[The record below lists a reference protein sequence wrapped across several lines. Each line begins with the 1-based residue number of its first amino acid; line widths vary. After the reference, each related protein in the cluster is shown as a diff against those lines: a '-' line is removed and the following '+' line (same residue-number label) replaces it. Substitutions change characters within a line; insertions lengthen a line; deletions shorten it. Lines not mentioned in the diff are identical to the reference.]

1 MRTRFQLYIRLKNE
15 RGATLII
22 VALLMVIFIG
32 LAAFAVDIGHLCVVQ
47 NELQNAADAGAL
59 AGARFLYN
67 EDGTAVNEDAN
78 QIAYNTATANMG
90 EGKAVEVNW
99 SGGNAGDVQRGHWS
113 FAASTF
119 TPNASLNPVDLINR
133 SDGDLDADPD
143 FINAVRVITR
153 RKSSPA
159 SSFFARVFGYQGFTL
174 QKEAVAY
181 IGFAGTLQ
189 PGDVDQ
195 PIAICIDSI
204 LQNDQYQ
211 CTVGRMS
218 NSDKNKNTTGWTDF
232 NQENPCQGGTN
243 ANAVKNL
250 VCGDGNPEPIYLGKD
265 MATNGGVIASAFD
278 DIIGC
283 WNDWIEQMGTE
294 ILWNLTLPVITCP
307 GNNVSPC
314 EEVVGAVNVNVVW
327 ITDKEDPKYNDAPK
341 KMEDWTSG
349 DKDGKKRWDSFVAH
363 FNLQNVDGSPAPYE
377 KKSIYF
383 KPDCNPHIPP
393 TGTSGGKNFG
403 ILAKIPVLVK

>member
-1 MRTRFQLYIRLKNE
+1 MRTRFQLYVRLKNE
-15 RGATLII
+15 RGATIVI
-22 VALLMVIFIG
+22 VALLMVTFIG
-32 LAAFAVDIGHLCVVQ
+32 FAAFAVDIGHLCVVQ

-67 EDGTAVNEDAN
+67 ENGTAINEDAN
-78 QIAYNTATANMG
+78 QIAYNTATTNMS

-113 FAASTF
+113 FATSTF
-119 TPNASLNPVDLINR
+119 TPNASLDPVGLINR
-133 SDGDLDADPD
+133 SDEDLDVDPD

-159 SSFFARVFGYQGFTL
+159 SSFFARVFGYQSFAL

-181 IGFAGTLQ
+181 IGFAGTLP
-189 PGDVDQ
+189 PGAVNQ
-195 PIAICIDSI
+195 PIAICMDSI
-204 LQNDQYQ
+204 LQNDRYQ

-218 NSDKNKNTTGWTDF
+218 KSETAGWTNF

-243 ANAVKNL
+243 DHDVKAL
-250 VCGDGNPEPIYLGKD
+250 VCGEGNPEPIYLGKD
-265 MATNGGVIASAFD
+265 MATNGGVMADSLKEIFK
-278 DIIGC
+278 C
-283 WNDWIEQMGTE
+283 WAPDGKPPET
-294 ILWNLTLPVITCP
+294 LWNLTLPVITCP
-307 GNNVSPC
+307 GNNIGTC

-327 ITDKEDPKYNDAPK
+327 ITDVGKDPKYNNAPE
-341 KMEDWTSG
+341 KMGDWASS

-363 FNLQNVDGSPAPYE
+363 FNLQNADGNPAPYE
-377 KKSIYF
+377 QKSIYF

-403 ILAKIPVLVK
+403 ILAEIPVLVK

>member
-1 MRTRFQLYIRLKNE
+1 MRTCFQLYVRLKNE
-15 RGATLII
+15 RGATIII

-32 LAAFAVDIGHLCVVQ
+32 FAAFAVDIGHLCVVQ

-67 EDGTAVNEDAN
+67 YNEDVAAVNEDAN
-78 QIAYNTATANMG
+78 QIAYNTAAANMG
-90 EGKAVEVNW
+90 EGRTVEVNW

-113 FAASTF
+113 FATSTF
-119 TPNASLNPVDLINR
+119 TPNASLDPVDLINR
-133 SDGDLDADPD
+133 SDEDLDADPD

-181 IGFAGTLQ
+181 IGFAGTLP
-189 PGDVDQ
+189 PGAVDQ

-211 CTVGRMS
+211 CTIGRMQ
-218 NSDKNKNTTGWTDF
+218 NPETAGWTDF

-243 ANAVKNL
+243 ANAVKAL

-265 MATNGGVIASAFD
+265 MATNGGVIASAFKS
-278 DIIGC
+278 IIDC
-283 WNDWIEQMGTE
+283 WVDQTNQET
-294 ILWNLTLPVITCP
+294 LWNLTLPVITCP
-307 GNNVSPC
+307 GNNVGTC

-327 ITDKEDPKYNDAPK
+327 ITDVGNDPKYNNAPK
-341 KMEDWTSG
+341 KMGDWASS
-349 DKDGKKRWDSFVAH
+349 DKDGKKRWSSFVAH
-363 FNLQNVDGSPAPYE
+363 FNLQDAYGSPAPYE

-403 ILAKIPVLVK
+403 ILAEIPVLVK

>member
-1 MRTRFQLYIRLKNE
+1 MRTRFQLYVRLKNE
-15 RGATLII
+15 RGATIII
-22 VALLMVIFIG
+22 VALLMVTFIG
-32 LAAFAVDIGHLCVVQ
+32 FAAFAIDIGHLCVVQ

-59 AGARFLYN
+59 AGARFLYSK
-67 EDGTAVNEDAN
+67 DGAAINEDAN
-78 QIAYNTATANMG
+78 QIAYNTATTNTG

-99 SGGNAGDVQRGHWS
+99 LGGNGGDVQRGHWS
-113 FAASTF
+113 FATNTF
-119 TPNASLNPVDLINR
+119 TPNASLDPVDLINR
-133 SDGDLDADPD
+133 SDEDLDADPD

-189 PGDVDQ
+189 PGDVYQ

-204 LQNDQYQ
+204 LQNDRYQ

-218 NSDKNKNTTGWTDF
+218 NDETAGWTDF

-243 ANAVKNL
+243 AHDVKAL
-250 VCGDGNPEPIYLGKD
+250 VCGEGNPEPIYLGKD
-265 MATNGGVIASAFD
+265 MATIGGVVASALK
-278 DIIGC
+278 DIIEC
-283 WNDWIEQMGTE
+283 WENQTGKE
-294 ILWNLTLPVITCP
+294 ILWNLTLPVVTCP
-307 GNNVSPC
+307 GNNVGTC
-314 EEVVGAVNVNVVW
+314 EEVVGAVNVNIVW
-327 ITDKEDPKYNDAPK
+327 ITDKDDPKDAPY
-341 KMEDWTSG
+341 KMGDWTSS
-349 DKDGKKRWDSFVAH
+349 DKDGEKRWDSFVAH
-363 FNLQNVDGSPAPYE
+363 FNLQDVDGNPAPYE